1 MRRDGPKFGVSHQ
14 PFEVGSS
21 ACWRMCTHPAIRREA
36 TTEPDLSVYE
46 IVVGLTFSRWWA
58 ADGDVAYAF
67 SVRLS
72 GENIIETVSPFFSVK
87 TLEGVRDIPL
97 GYSEERI
104 EHGKVLFLC
113 EGK

>member
-1 MRRDGPKFGVSHQ
+1 MRRHGPKFGVSHQ

-58 ADGDVAYAF
+58 ADGDISHEF
-67 SVRLS
+67 SVGLS
-72 GENIIETVSPFFSVK
+72 RENIVKAVASLSSVGA
-87 TLEGVRDIPL
+87 LEGVRDTPL
-97 GYSEERI
+97 GCSEERI
-104 EHGKVLFLC
+104 EHGKALFLC
-113 EGK
+113 EGQ